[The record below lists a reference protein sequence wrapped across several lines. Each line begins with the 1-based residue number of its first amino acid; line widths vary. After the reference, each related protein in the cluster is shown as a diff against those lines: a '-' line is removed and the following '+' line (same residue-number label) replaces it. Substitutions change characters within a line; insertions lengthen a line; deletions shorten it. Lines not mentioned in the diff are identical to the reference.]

1 MAAKQSQGSK
11 LRDSVIK
18 RIACHETDEQHQIF
32 EMLQLMRDEESF
44 EIADKLGKKH
54 DNYPNIVIDEATDP
68 ELMIY
73 AFITLA

>member
-1 MAAKQSQGSK
+1 MAANQSKGSK
-11 LRDSVIK
+11 LRDSVIN
-18 RIACHETDEQHQIF
+18 RIACHEPDEQHQIL
-32 EMLQLMRDEESF
+32 EMLQLMRDEESYD
-44 EIADKLGKKH
+44 IADKLGKKH